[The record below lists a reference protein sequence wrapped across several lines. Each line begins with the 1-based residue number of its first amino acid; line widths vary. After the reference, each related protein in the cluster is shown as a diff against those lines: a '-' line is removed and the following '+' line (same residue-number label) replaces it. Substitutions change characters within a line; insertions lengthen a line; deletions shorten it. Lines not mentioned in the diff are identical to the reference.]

1 MDNEKDTTAVP
12 EQVVPQANQNC
23 TDVSISQNTAE
34 NQEKSAKPG
43 RGRWK
48 RSACRILPADAKV
61 NAFAIKCYDE
71 QMPNGWDYVKKCIIA
86 TDKKHF
92 HVIAI
97 RHDRDL
103 VTDGIWATAVEK
115 PHIHVIIRC
124 VDRKKRIRVR
134 TAMGQL
140 GIVFRPGIDDELW
153 KNHGVE
159 TIGNYSGYAV
169 YLTHETDDAIRDGKE
184 LYDIYELVSN
194 LTVAEILR
202 VRDGYTRVSDG
213 VHKVTTAELEQLDKD
228 AYQLGYEMKN
238 FNEWYNSQPF
248 VIRSNAKMRTIRESY
263 NRGVEVRIEENQE
276 LLRVCIYIQ
285 GPPNTGKTYS
295 AKAALAGKRV
305 LSVGGGGTGK
315 FDKLRP
321 DHDAIVVDDDIC
333 PNLLNMTDNYICHAY
348 KRNSNNPAWAGQYFV
363 VTSNL
368 AFSDWLENCGI
379 RYQNSN
385 SDVTAHGKAMKSRF
399 YICKLVKDNGSGG
412 ISRLALLS
420 PSTRGSV
427 EDQLARLD
435 LFLDFQQKFNGI
447 IAQYNPVANHID
459 YSNVLN

>member
-12 EQVVPQANQNC
+12 EQAVSQDLSNQNC
-23 TDVSISQNTAE
+23 SDQSIPQNNAE
-34 NQEKSAKPG
+34 NQDKSAKPG

-48 RSACRILPADAKV
+48 RNACRILPADAKV

-71 QMPNGWDYVKKCIIA
+71 QMPNGWDYVKKCIVA
-86 TDKKHF
+86 TDKQHF
-92 HVIAI
+92 HVIAV

-103 VTDGIWATAVEK
+103 VTDGIWKTAVEK

-140 GIVFRPGIDDELW
+140 GIVFRPGLDDELW

-169 YLTHETDDAIRDGKE
+169 YLTHETDDAIREGKE

-238 FNEWYNSQPF
+238 FNAWYNSQPF

-285 GPPNTGKTYS
+285 GEPNTGKTFA
-295 AKAALAGKRV
+295 AKAALSGKRV
-305 LSVGGGGTGK
+305 LPVGGGGSGK

-348 KRNSNNPAWAGQYFV
+348 KRNSNNPPWAGQYFV

-368 AFSDWLENCGI
+368 SFYDWLEKCGI
-379 RYQNSN
+379 RYQNYN
-385 SDVTAHGKAMKSRF
+385 GEVTAHGKAMKSRF
-399 YICKLVKDNGSGG
+399 YVCRLKEENGVN
-412 ISRLALLS
+412 RLALTS
-420 PSTRGSV
+420 PSTRGSI

-435 LFLDFQQKFNGI
+435 LFLEFQKRFNEV
-447 IAQYNPVANHID
+447 IAKYNPVSNSID
-459 YSNVLN
+459 YSSVLY